1 MIIQHAVFNIV
12 APILHGTMT
21 IDEYAAIPGR
31 GTHRC
36 SMNVRRDMKEEPWR
50 TRYCLK
56 MDIHHYFDN
65 IDRNIL
71 FEMIKRKIKCRR
83 TLDLL
88 YTIIFDAPGTKGLPI
103 GLYSSQILSVFY
115 LSELDHYCKEV
126 LGIKYYYRYM
136 DDIVI
141 LESNKNLLHNYLRL
155 IKRFLTKYKLE
166 LKHNYAIFPV
176 EKRRL
181 DFVGF
186 VHNHDSAMIRK
197 KTKLSYIKV
206 CNNQI
211 HRIKHHI
218 PITRHIVDSRR
229 SYEGIIGWS
238 TDDSLL
244 DKYSNKAD
252 MYIDFGDL
260 IS

>member
-1 MIIQHAVFNIV
+1 M
-12 APILHGTMT
+12 
-21 IDEYAAIPGR
+21 
-31 GTHRC
+31 
-36 SMNVRRDMKEEPWR
+36 
-50 TRYCLK
+50 
-56 MDIHHYFDN
+56 
-65 IDRNIL
+65 
-71 FEMIKRKIKCRR
+71 
-83 TLDLL
+83 
-88 YTIIFDAPGTKGLPI
+88 
-103 GLYSSQILSVFY
+103 FY

-155 IKRFLTKYKLE
+155 IKRFLTKYKLK
-166 LKHNYAIFPV
+166 LKPNYAIFPV

-211 HRIKHHI
+211 HCIKHHI